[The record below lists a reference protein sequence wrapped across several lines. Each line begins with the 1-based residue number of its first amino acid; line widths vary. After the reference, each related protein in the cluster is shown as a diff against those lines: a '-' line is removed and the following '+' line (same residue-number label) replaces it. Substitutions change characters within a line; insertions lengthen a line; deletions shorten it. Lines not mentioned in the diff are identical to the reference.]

1 MGSYLT
7 LGGKLS
13 EETHELTKHEIF
25 WEGVS
30 QAEDSRVREPSR
42 TALPHGSWSQ
52 VLWRWD

>member
-52 VLWRWD
+52 VLW